1 MKKNYPDMF
10 IFFLFILCF
19 FVIPVSYA
27 EEPPVSA
34 IQTKTV
40 AVFKNG
46 LGFFIK
52 EGKVYVKNGWA
63 IIENVP
69 NSTLGS
75 IWITSLDKNIEL
87 QEVIGYRKEIQKE
100 IEAINLEELLKAN
113 IGKKVTITSRDKVIE
128 GIIKS
133 VPDDRM
139 EGVKRTYSGYPMNYD
154 SPYPGRK
161 PAQIVIIATE
171 NGEVAMNKYTISK
184 INLQEGFSTKFLR
197 KEEAKRIKVKLNTR
211 KERAKLMVSYLQKG
225 IVWIPS
231 YLVNIQN
238 PKKARITMKAVIIN
252 DAENLKNANVFFV
265 VGYPNFI
272 YADILS
278 PMALEESITQFIT
291 ALERG
296 SKHRHEYGE
305 LSNIMTQ
312 RVISSTGKPSQL
324 DYRYVAIK
332 GLHGVS
338 EEDLFLYNKQGIS
351 LQKGER
357 GYYPIFSANV
367 DYKHIYEWEI
377 PDTLNVN
384 EKGYYCARKTKKKKE
399 QIWHSIKLSNS
410 TKYPWTTAPA
420 FVVSGQ
426 KPLAQG
432 TINYT
437 PKGEK
442 TNLKLTIATD
452 ITTDRKEYEIERQ
465 RDVFLYRRSYDL
477 VTIKGELYIKNCKSK
492 DVIIEIKKAVTGEVI
507 ETSNNGKI
515 KKTAEGL
522 AGINS
527 RSTISWEIPLKAGEK
542 VKVIYKYKVY
552 ITPW

>member
-1 MKKNYPDMF
+1 MRKNYPDMF
-10 IFFLFILCF
+10 IFFVFILCF

-27 EEPPVSA
+27 KEPPA

-139 EGVKRTYSGYPMNYD
+139 KGERRMYSGFPRSYD
-154 SPYPGRK
+154 YSYPGTK
-161 PAQIVIIATE
+161 PGKIVIIATE
-171 NGEVAMNKYTISK
+171 NGEVALNKHTISK
-184 INLQEGFSTKFLR
+184 IKFHEGFSTKFH
-197 KEEAKRIKVKLNTR
+197 KEEEVKRIKVKLNTR
-211 KERAKLMVSYLQKG
+211 KERAELMVSYLQKG
-225 IVWIPS
+225 IIWIPS

-296 SKHRHEYGE
+296 SRNRHEYGE
-305 LSNIMTQ
+305 LSNIMAQ
-312 RVISSTGKPSQL
+312 RVISSTGEPSQL
-324 DYRYVAIK
+324 DYRYATIK
-332 GLHGVS
+332 GLSGVS

-377 PDTLNVN
+377 PDTLNIN
-384 EKGYYCARKTKKKKE
+384 ERGYYCSREAKKKRE

-465 RDVFLYRRSYDL
+465 RAVFLYHRSYDL
-477 VTIKGELYIKNCKSK
+477 VTVKGELYIKNCKSE

-515 KKTAEGL
+515 QKTAEGL
-522 AGINS
+522 AGVNS
-527 RSTISWEIPLKAGEK
+527 RSTISWEIPLKAGKK

-552 ITPW
+552 IIP

>member
-1 MKKNYPDMF
+1 MKKIYSEMF

-27 EEPPVSA
+27 EEPPLSA

-52 EGKVYVKNGWA
+52 EGEVYVKNGWA

-133 VPDDRM
+133 VPDDRIKGERRM
-139 EGVKRTYSGYPMNYD
+139 YSGYPRSYD
-154 SPYPGRK
+154 YSYPGRK

-171 NGEVAMNKYTISK
+171 NGEVALNKHTISK
-184 INLQEGFSTKFLR
+184 IKLQEGFSTKFLK

-211 KERAKLMVSYLQKG
+211 KERVKLMVSYLQKG
-225 IVWIPS
+225 IIWIPS

-252 DAENLKNANVFFV
+252 GAEDLKNANVFFV

-296 SKHRHEYGE
+296 SRHRHEYGE
-305 LSNIMTQ
+305 LSNIMAQ
-312 RVISSTGKPSQL
+312 RVISSTGEPSQL
-324 DYRYVAIK
+324 DYRYATIK
-332 GLHGVS
+332 GLSGVS

-384 EKGYYCARKTKKKKE
+384 ERGYYCSRETKKKKE

-465 RDVFLYRRSYDL
+465 RGVFLYHRSYDL
-477 VTIKGELYIKNCKSK
+477 VTVKGELYIKNCKNK
-492 DVIIEIKKAVTGEVI
+492 DVIIEIKKTVTGEVI

-522 AGINS
+522 VGVNS
-527 RSTISWEIPLKAGEK
+527 RSTISWEIPLKAGKK

-552 ITPW
+552 IIP